1 MVATLPRNIQLK
13 LNQALNQWHQWRCEP
28 PLTAPPVVV
37 SQLGAGI
44 SNHSI
49 LVAAGQRFVIR
60 IDGVQPASNGLSR
73 STEWRTMHA
82 AHAAGLAPCPRY
94 FNPEI
99 GVLVC
104 DYLPPDDAAPGNI
117 RETAALLRRIHRL
130 PATHYRLDLRERI
143 NQYERQLKHQNQHL
157 PASVTSSREEIMHLL
172 DILEAQSDTP
182 VLCHN
187 DLLGANRIRSG
198 NRLWAIDWEYCAMGS
213 PWFDLAVIAVGD
225 ALDSD
230 GQEQLMNAYLGRAA
244 SERETGTLARYCH
257 VYRYLEQLWFLA
269 NQTEK
274 H

>member
-1 MVATLPRNIQLK
+1 
-13 LNQALNQWHQWRCEP
+13 
-28 PLTAPPVVV
+28 VVV